1 MRSPASPEEATS
13 GAYATQLQ
21 RACSSSSGSITCT
34 HDGNRE
40 DNGSD
45 ADNASSGKQDTKA
58 LDSQA
63 TAWTD
68 SKHSS
73 YLDFMEQNFVRDLYD
88 REYCALDLCGQ
99 QAERHADSEDIHEL
113 DTAQSRFPDPFGS
126 MENLLAKNSGSSEI
140 RPQLY

>member
-45 ADNASSGKQDTKA
+45 ADNASSGKDTKA